1 MSFES
6 LDVWKR
12 SKNLSVEINRYTT
25 KLDDWG
31 FKDQVTRSSLSILSN
46 IAEGMER
53 ASDKEKARFLD
64 IAKASSAELR
74 TQIII
79 WIEAGYRQEDIGE
92 KWQNETKEISAMLV
106 GLSRSLKPYDWS
118 LSTSLFT
125 DGLDLLTWVLPTA
138 NWQLITWENEN
149 GAGIVKG

>member
-12 SKNLSVEINRYTT
+12 AKNLSVEIYRSMA
-25 KLDDWG
+25 KLGDWG
-31 FKDQVTRSSLSILSN
+31 FKDQVTRSSLSIPSN

-79 WIEAGYRQEDIGE
+79 GIEVGYIQENIGE
-92 KWQNETKEISAMLV
+92 RWL
-106 GLSRSLKPYDWS
+106 
-118 LSTSLFT
+118 
-125 DGLDLLTWVLPTA
+125 
-138 NWQLITWENEN
+138 N
-149 GAGIVKG
+149 GGKGN

>member
-1 MSFES
+1 MPFES

-79 WIEAGYRQEDIGE
+79 GIEAGYIQEDIGE

-106 GLSRSLKPYDWS
+106 GLSRSLKPYD
-118 LSTSLFT
+118 
-125 DGLDLLTWVLPTA
+125 
-138 NWQLITWENEN
+138 
-149 GAGIVKG
+149 

>member
-12 SKNLSVEINRYTT
+12 SKNLSVEIYRSMA
-25 KLDDWG
+25 KLGDWG
-31 FKDQVTRSSLSILSN
+31 FKDQVTRSSLSIPSN

-79 WIEAGYRQEDIGE
+79 GIEVGYIQEDIGE
-92 KWQNETKEISAMLV
+92 KWAKR
-106 GLSRSLKPYDWS
+106 G
-118 LSTSLFT
+118 
-125 DGLDLLTWVLPTA
+125 
-138 NWQLITWENEN
+138 
-149 GAGIVKG
+149 KGN

>member
-1 MSFES
+1 MRYRISAKLLSANCQLVTSNCKTMSFES

-12 SKNLSVEINRYTT
+12 SKNLSVEIYRSMA
-25 KLDDWG
+25 KLGDWG
-31 FKDQVTRSSLSILSN
+31 FKDQVTRSSLSIPSN

-64 IAKASSAELR
+64 IAKASSGELR

-79 WIEAGYRQEDIGE
+79 GIEVGYIQEVIGE

-106 GLSRSLKPYDWS
+106 GLSRSLKPYD
-118 LSTSLFT
+118 
-125 DGLDLLTWVLPTA
+125 
-138 NWQLITWENEN
+138 
-149 GAGIVKG
+149 

>member
-1 MSFES
+1 MYGNDQRIF
-6 LDVWKR
+6 LLKY
-12 SKNLSVEINRYTT
+12 INPCQSWAIMASRI
-25 KLDDWG
+25 KLP
-31 FKDQVTRSSLSILSN
+31 DQSLSIPSN

-79 WIEAGYRQEDIGE
+79 GIEVGYIQENIGE

-106 GLSRSLKPYDWS
+106 GLSRSLKLYD
-118 LSTSLFT
+118 
-125 DGLDLLTWVLPTA
+125 
-138 NWQLITWENEN
+138 
-149 GAGIVKG
+149 